1 MIPAVANNAGY
12 LRRLQGRCSGPPCH
26 LEAAA
31 PAMRVARKD
40 AAPICTAR
48 DDTAAMRSARKH
60 AVAAIHTA
68 RDAVKRERRSSEGP
82 GATDVLVPEPQ
93 P

>member
-1 MIPAVANNAGY
+1 
-12 LRRLQGRCSGPPCH
+12 
-26 LEAAA
+26 
-31 PAMRVARKD
+31 
-40 AAPICTAR
+40 
-48 DDTAAMRSARKH
+48 MRSARKH